1 MAKTNA
7 TLSLTGRC
15 GRDPEMRHSQSGKAM
30 ATFSVAHEQWSK
42 DNGTETIWYRVKC
55 FGKTAEL
62 VDQYVKKGS
71 PVSVVGRLEFRTYQK
86 KDGSQGHALE
96 VAANEVV
103 WFRAPES
110 SDRPSGGNGAQQGGG
125 YSYGGGGGNQ
135 TPYTD
140 ADELPF

>member
-15 GRDPEMRHSQSGKAM
+15 GRNPEVKNFGNTTIAE
-30 ATFSVAHEQWSK
+30 FSVAHEQWSK

-55 FGKTAEL
+55 FNKTAEL
-62 VDQYVKKGS
+62 VGQYVQKGS
-71 PVSVVGRLEFRTYQK
+71 PVSVVGRLEFRTYTK

-103 WFRAPES
+103 WFRAPEAN
-110 SDRPSGGNGAQQGGG
+110 DRPSGNGGQQGGG

-140 ADELPF
+140 ADDLPF